1 MRRTFRQNLGVDRGQ
16 ASRLITLL
24 EGSDRIVVGDRV
36 HVGRVGQDLYRD
48 EVYFLKDNNDGA
60 ALQ

>member
-36 HVGRVGQDLYRD
+36 HVGRVGQYFYRG
-48 EVYFLKDNNDGA
+48 EVYILKDNNDGT